1 MALLL
6 PIALLGLFYVFLIRP
21 KQREMKRH
29 NALVSSL
36 EVGDEVMT
44 GSGFYGTLT
53 SVDADIVMVR
63 LGPGLEV
70 KMARRA
76 IAAKIVDQDAAA
88 AQHEAAELESEPEVD
103 TADGGGVIDGVTT
116 DGEPVDDREDRP

>member
-29 NALVSSL
+29 NALVASL

-63 LGPGLEV
+63 LAPGLEV

-76 IAAKIVDQDAAA
+76 IAAKIVDQDTAA

-103 TADGGGVIDGVTT
+103 AADGGGVIDGATT